1 MTDGELVRA
10 LSKVEE
16 RRCPTCRARIVVPR
30 PQGLVVKHA
39 LLRVS
44 RAAWPPASHPRA
56 IPSGVPPSSRQGVR
70 VSGRPRR
77 DRNEAQISSATVQRL
92 RVARS

>member
-44 RAAWPPASHPRA
+44 AKTGRAAA
-56 IPSGVPPSSRQGVR
+56 
-70 VSGRPRR
+70 
-77 DRNEAQISSATVQRL
+77 RL
-92 RVARS
+92 

>member
-44 RAAWPPASHPRA
+44 GKTGRAAARCPRCKSW
-56 IPSGVPPSSRQGVR
+56 IRVPLSY
-70 VSGRPRR
+70 R
-77 DRNEAQISSATVQRL
+77 D
-92 RVARS
+92 